1 MTPNEY
7 QQLAARTDSQEIS
20 FNTLIAACMGLVGE
34 TGEVVDH
41 VKKVMEQGHTL
52 DTVKIEEELG
62 DLMWYIAKAAR
73 NIGTTLEEIAEQN
86 IAKLQRWYPSGFSS
100 EASRNRE
107 DTWHD

>member
-1 MTPNEY
+1 MTLNEY

-20 FNTLIAACMGLVGE
+20 FRALITASMGLVGE

-41 VKKVMEQGHTL
+41 VKKVMEQGHSL

-73 NIGTTLEEIAEQN
+73 NIGTSLDEIGEQN
-86 IAKLQRWYPSGFSS
+86 IKKLRRRYPNGFNA
-100 EASRNRE
+100 EASRNR
-107 DTWHD
+107 DDVWHD

>member
-1 MTPNEY
+1 MGLNEY
-7 QQLAARTDSQEIS
+7 QALAARTDSQEIS
-20 FNTLIAACMGLVGE
+20 FDALITACMGLVGE

-41 VKKVMEQGHTL
+41 VKKSMEQGHPL

-62 DLMWYIAKAAR
+62 DLMWYIGKVAR
-73 NIGTTLEEIAEQN
+73 NIGTNLDEVAKQN
-86 IAKLQRWYPSGFSS
+86 IDKLKRRYPDGFSI